1 MSSFMSPFMS
11 AVAVARQNRIG
22 AAVAPVAVAR
32 QDRIGAVAVAR
43 QDWIG
48 AAAIIAIIAAS
59 ICWRRATTNPHVL
72 RGGCRRQGSS
82 QQQDQDDRDC
92 QLESF
97 PMKH

>member
-1 MSSFMSPFMS
+1 MPPLPPLPLPGRTGSVP
-11 AVAVARQNRIG
+11 
-22 AAVAPVAVAR
+22 PLPP
-32 QDRIGAVAVAR
+32 VAR

-72 RGGCRRQGSS
+72 RGGCRGQGSS